1 MPFPFI
7 APLKTEIVDK
17 LKKRE
22 NYDLNTHKLS
32 PFIILSSGAVAT
44 NSQSNVLETIK
55 SGNYNSNSYKG
66 CVISNQ
72 QSLNLMYQTAETILG
87 FDLEGKPIKVPGESG
102 RRISTPII
110 QSLEIDTDGGNN
122 TLKSARVKIKVFSLK
137 QLEFFDLFFLR
148 PSMPVVLEYGWNSDI
163 ISNTKIDSKLLAKK
177 KYDEFANLV
186 AEHFTKFK
194 ESKINYLSTLKETNY
209 NYDFMIGKVTDFTY
223 SPAEDGTYDVDLEIS
238 AGNELQLWMPIK
250 QTTGKSAQARK
261 DTKASQYQTWLNKVY
276 ADFNLPKLI
285 EGYSEKDWKN
295 EFFNFSMINQ
305 QEKDKTVSYKP
316 YVSFKFVLEL
326 LSLSQIFKVDK
337 EKIIYYYE
345 DKEKKKPIIP
355 MNSHKFMC
363 STSEDL
369 IIPNAIPSFRRN
381 SQKGKE
387 NELILDVS
395 GSLNE
400 CKVND
405 KAFNITTT
413 TIYDDNGNSHE
424 LDKTLQY
431 GNLLNVFI
439 NYESV
444 LNAYNQ
450 SYTQADF
457 INSVLGIVNSNTF
470 GLCKLEIMSQNDDIT
485 HSLKNLT
492 IVDYKLKALGI
503 NEPSKNSYKFRIGPN
518 SILRDFSFNMELST
532 LAQAQA
538 MYQSQLNLNSIMNGD
553 GFDTSVN
560 AQLKTENYTLF
571 DLSYAKNSDGWFS
584 INEIDKRVVI
594 ESAKNA
600 KEKKESASVTK
611 APPAEDSDKQV
622 EDLAELIKQKS
633 VKFKTTINSQSKI
646 KTYIFLDKGV
656 IQSVIKKDTKGS
668 ALTYLDVSLAIDGT
682 AGFSCGE
689 YFNIEGIPEIYN
701 RNGYFQIT
709 NVKQGIDESGWKT
722 TIEAGYRIDIEKAF
736 KV

>member
-7 APLKTEIVDK
+7 APLKEEIVKK

-22 NYDLNTHKLS
+22 NHDLSIHKLS
-32 PFIILSSGAVAT
+32 PFIMLSSGAIAT
-44 NSQSNVLETIK
+44 NAQSNVLETIK
-55 SGNYNSNSYKG
+55 SGNYDSNSYKG

-87 FDLEGKPIKVPGESG
+87 FDLEGKPIKITGESG

-122 TLKSARVKIKVFSLK
+122 TLKSAKVKIKIFSLK

-163 ISNTKIDSKLLAKK
+163 VSNTKIDSKLLSKK
-177 KYDEFANLV
+177 KWEEYTNLV
-186 AEHFTKFK
+186 TEHFTKFK
-194 ESKINYLSTLKETNY
+194 ESKIDYLTTLRETDY

-223 SPAEDGTYDVDLEIS
+223 SPSEDGTYDVDLEIS
-238 AGNELQLWMPIK
+238 SGNELQLWMPIK
-250 QTTGKSAQARK
+250 QSTGKSAQSRK
-261 DTKASQYQTWLNKVY
+261 DLKAAPYQTWLNKVY

-285 EGYSEKDWKN
+285 EGYSEKDWKS
-295 EFFNFSMINQ
+295 EFFNFGMINQ

-326 LSLSQIFKVDK
+326 LTLSQIFKVDR

-345 DKEKKKPIIP
+345 DSAKQKPIIP
-355 MNSHKFMC
+355 MNSHTFMC
-363 STSEDL
+363 STSEEL
-369 IIPNAIPSFRRN
+369 IIPNAIPSFKRN
-381 SQKGKE
+381 SEKGKE
-387 NELILDVS
+387 NELVLDVS
-395 GSLNE
+395 GSLTE

-405 KAFNITTT
+405 KTFNITST
-413 TIYDDNGNSHE
+413 TIYDDNGKSYE
-424 LDKTLQY
+424 LDKNLKY

-439 NYESV
+439 NYEAV

-457 INSVLGIVNSNTF
+457 INTILGIVNDNTF
-470 GLCKLEIMSQNDDIT
+470 GLCKLEIMSQNDDVT

-492 IVDYKLKALGI
+492 IVDYKLKALSVK
-503 NEPSKNSYKFRIGPN
+503 EPSKNSYKFRIGPE
-518 SILRDFSFNMELST
+518 SILREFSFNMELST

-538 MYQSQLNLNSIMNGD
+538 LYQSQLNLNSIMNGD

-600 KEKKESASVTK
+600 KEKQQKASVTK
-611 APPAEDSDKQV
+611 APPAEDSDKQP

-633 VKFKTTINSQSKI
+633 VKFKTSINTQSNI

-656 IQSVIKKDTKGS
+656 IQSVIKKDKKGS
-668 ALTYLDVSLAIDGT
+668 ALTYLDINLAIDGT

-709 NVKQGIDESGWKT
+709 NVKQGIDENGWKT
-722 TIEAGYRIDIEKAF
+722 TIEAGYRIDVEKAF
-736 KV
+736 DV